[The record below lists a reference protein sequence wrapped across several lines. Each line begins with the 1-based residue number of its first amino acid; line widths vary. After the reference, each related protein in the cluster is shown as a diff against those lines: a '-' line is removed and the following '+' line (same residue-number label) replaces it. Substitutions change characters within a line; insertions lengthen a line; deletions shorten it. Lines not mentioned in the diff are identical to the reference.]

1 MNPTRKLA
9 AALLLAILPLGA
21 CATTVGTIVG
31 PVGANISFF
40 RHTEGTPD
48 WLRPLAVPVIAVAG
62 PLVGFVNGLQADIG
76 YGVHGAYGVDGRRP
90 FDSVLDPAN
99 PHWGRP
105 RWNRFTGGV
114 ESSAPETR

>member
-1 MNPTRKLA
+1 MKPSRKFA
-9 AALLLAILPLGA
+9 AALLLATLPLGA

-40 RHTEGTPD
+40 RHTQGTPD

-76 YGVHGAYGVDGRRP
+76 YAVHGAYGVDGRRP

-99 PHWGRP
+99 PDWGRP